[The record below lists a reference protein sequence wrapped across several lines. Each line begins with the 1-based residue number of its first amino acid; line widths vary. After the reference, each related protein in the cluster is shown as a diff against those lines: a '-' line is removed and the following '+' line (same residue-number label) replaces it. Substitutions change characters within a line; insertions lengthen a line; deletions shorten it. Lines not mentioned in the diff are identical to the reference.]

1 MFMSFQIQQ
10 IWAVYFSGVNDLR
23 CPNCQPSLRLR
34 EVIDIGIVAKLN
46 VSGNQIESGRK
57 IKLKEGLGLEYNSSQ
72 VGPLTPKQ
80 AIGSNLEVFAK
91 NGVILY
97 SLAKYWIS
105 YGPQE
110 G

>member
-46 VSGNQIESGRK
+46 VSGNQIESIRK
-57 IKLKEGLGLEYNSSQ
+57 TNADVVVVNCPGGMIQIQDGLLRHKMPQ
-72 VGPLTPKQ
+72 KVLH
-80 AIGSNLEVFAK
+80 
-91 NGVILY
+91 
-97 SLAKYWIS
+97 LAQLLDGEI
-105 YGPQE
+105 
-110 G
+110 